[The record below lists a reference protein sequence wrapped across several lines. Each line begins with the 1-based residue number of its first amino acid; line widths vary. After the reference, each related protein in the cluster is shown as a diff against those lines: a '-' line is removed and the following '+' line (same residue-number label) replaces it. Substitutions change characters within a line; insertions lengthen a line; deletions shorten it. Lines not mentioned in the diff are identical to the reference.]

1 MFRRPLPKSLCLLP
15 EAFLM
20 NSKASERC
28 LQNSSSPQ
36 TVEGTDLSFRRNSW
50 QKRFQWPLQR
60 DNHLGNRPSKFVL
73 SSFKFISFSHRFIGK
88 IPILSLGSIGQ
99 VQLLC
104 QRIFVQLKLR
114 ALAVSFDR
122 QYHSDYSSSKES
134 LTGENYVLP
143 SGVSLLIT
151 TTLFLRKKFK

>member
-1 MFRRPLPKSLCLLP
+1 MLPFGVYVP
-15 EAFLM
+15 
-20 NSKASERC
+20 
-28 LQNSSSPQ
+28 
-36 TVEGTDLSFRRNSW
+36 
-50 QKRFQWPLQR
+50 
-60 DNHLGNRPSKFVL
+60 KFVL

-114 ALAVSFDR
+114 ELGVSFDR